1 MIRRF
6 ETRDLDEVM
15 SLWLHANIEIHSFI
29 ETDYWKKNYDMVR
42 KLIPEA
48 EVFVAQEM
56 APDRLFSKLKEFTF
70 LKQMKRDSGSKI
82 RFLRIMKVTL
92 IQDRLL
98 TQNL

>member
-29 ETDYWKKNYDMVR
+29 EADYWKKNYDMVR

-56 APDRLFSKLKEFTF
+56 APDRLFSK
-70 LKQMKRDSGSKI
+70 QAA
-82 RFLRIMKVTL
+82 
-92 IQDRLL
+92 RLAHSSSASASARYFFKCFIAFFSFFR
-98 TQNL
+98 